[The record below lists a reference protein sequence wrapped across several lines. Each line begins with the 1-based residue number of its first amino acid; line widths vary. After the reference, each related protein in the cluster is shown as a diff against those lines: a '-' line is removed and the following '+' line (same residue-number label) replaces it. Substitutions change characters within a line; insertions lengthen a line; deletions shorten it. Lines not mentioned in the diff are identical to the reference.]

1 MAVFAIS
8 DLHLALGADKPMDI
22 FGPGWADYMARL
34 ETNWKTVVRD
44 EDHVIIPGDISWA
57 MNLEGAIPDFKFIHS
72 LPGHKIISKGN
83 HDYYWTSRA
92 KMDKYLAEK
101 GFDSI
106 SFMHNNS
113 YLIKSDTG
121 TDTDADA
128 DACVDTGADAS
139 LVTGTEVIKKSAD
152 SDDSADL
159 NDLTDSN
166 DSTNSVDFSGSITLV
181 GPKYGCALI
190 ICGTRGWKCPGE
202 DDFSEDDNKIYLR
215 ELQRLKL
222 SLDDGLSL
230 IKSINSSNGKTGECK
245 AAVLVAALHYPPF
258 SAGGGS
264 SGFTDIMKQYGVDI
278 CLYGHLHG
286 DGIRNKSAVVD
297 GGIEFRLISADYLQF
312 TPHKIL

>member
-159 NDLTDSN
+159 NDVTDSN
-166 DSTNSVDFSGSITLV
+166 DSNNSVDF
-181 GPKYGCALI
+181 
-190 ICGTRGWKCPGE
+190 
-202 DDFSEDDNKIYLR
+202 
-215 ELQRLKL
+215 
-222 SLDDGLSL
+222 
-230 IKSINSSNGKTGECK
+230 
-245 AAVLVAALHYPPF
+245 
-258 SAGGGS
+258 
-264 SGFTDIMKQYGVDI
+264 
-278 CLYGHLHG
+278 
-286 DGIRNKSAVVD
+286 
-297 GGIEFRLISADYLQF
+297 
-312 TPHKIL
+312 